1 MEETKLVASTD
12 TYEILIDDAKKYYI
26 YVKINDKKFLVNTA
40 SEEKEVNTA
49 LYTIHNE
56 RMQKEAEEFHE
67 VLTQFR
73 NYIDKEN
80 KDE

>member
-1 MEETKLVASTD
+1 MEEIKLVVSTD
-12 TYEILIDDAKKYYI
+12 TYEIIIDDAKKYYI
-26 YVKINDKKFLVNTA
+26 YVKINGNKFLVNTA

-73 NYIDKEN
+73 DFIDK
-80 KDE
+80 K